1 MDKELKKKWLQYNLE
16 ADLEYEEIY
25 GNIFYLLFLNLIQYD
40 LIYAIYGMSTKWEF
54 LKWLFALNYII
65 VLQKKYFLF

>member
-25 GNIFYLLFLNLIQYD
+25 GNILYLLFLNLIHYD
-40 LIYAIYGMSTKWEF
+40 LIYGIYGMCTK
-54 LKWLFALNYII
+54 
-65 VLQKKYFLF
+65 